1 MLINIV
7 MSIFVIVGMGIV
19 PFFLV
24 CLYKQ
29 HKNFEKS
36 EYIEL
41 FPEKDIYI
49 KNAYEGERFNISD
62 EERIDSERLAAT
74 QRGSVRIACGVYFT
88 TTEYEKN
95 REEILATKLP

>member
-19 PFFLV
+19 SFFLV

-41 FPEKDIYI
+41 FSEKDIYSQSPRPT
-49 KNAYEGERFNISD
+49 A
-62 EERIDSERLAAT
+62 
-74 QRGSVRIACGVYFT
+74 
-88 TTEYEKN
+88 
-95 REEILATKLP
+95 